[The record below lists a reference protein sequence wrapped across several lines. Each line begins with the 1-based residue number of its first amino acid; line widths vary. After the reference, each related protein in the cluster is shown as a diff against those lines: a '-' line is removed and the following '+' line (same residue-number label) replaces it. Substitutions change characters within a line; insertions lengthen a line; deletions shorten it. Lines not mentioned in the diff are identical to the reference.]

1 MKHPLHPMLVHFPIA
16 AWLMATV
23 LDGAA
28 LVWPPSLLQTFAALL
43 MLVGCATGLIAAAA
57 GFVELLKLPDG
68 HPALRVANLHM
79 GLALVS
85 WCLYAGSLLLR
96 VQGIQ
101 QHQFSLVAPGA
112 AALALSG
119 AGLLAVLATGFLGG
133 TLVYGHGVGASP
145 RP

>member
-23 LDGAA
+23 LDGVA
-28 LVWPPSLLQTFAALL
+28 LVWQPWLLQTFAALL

-57 GFVELLKLPDG
+57 GFVDLLKLPDG
-68 HPALRVANLHM
+68 HPALRIVNRHM
-79 GLALVS
+79 GMALAS

-101 QHQFSLVAPGA
+101 QHQFSLVAPGTV
-112 AALALSG
+112 ALALSG

-133 TLVYGHGVGASP
+133 TLVYGHGVGTSP

>member
-16 AWLMATV
+16 AWLLATV
-23 LDGAA
+23 LDGVA
-28 LVWPPSLLQTFAALL
+28 LVWQPWLLQTFAALL

-57 GFVELLKLPDG
+57 GFVDLLKLPDG
-68 HPALRVANLHM
+68 HPALRIVNRHM
-79 GLALVS
+79 GMALAS

-101 QHQFSLVAPGA
+101 QHQFSLVAPGTV
-112 AALALSG
+112 ALALSG

-133 TLVYGHGVGASP
+133 TLVYGHGVGTSP

>member
-28 LVWPPSLLQTFAALL
+28 LVWQPWLLQTFAVLL

-57 GFVELLKLPDG
+57 GFVDLLKLPDG
-68 HPALRVANLHM
+68 HPALRIVNRHM
-79 GLALVS
+79 GMALAS

-96 VQGIQ
+96 V
-101 QHQFSLVAPGA
+101 
-112 AALALSG
+112 
-119 AGLLAVLATGFLGG
+119 
-133 TLVYGHGVGASP
+133 
-145 RP
+145 